1 MYRQFWKEGKL
12 FSSYPT
18 DGIVL
23 SVNSRKL
30 QKQLDLPSGSYWVQL
45 QADLLDHLKPAKTHW
60 TRLFE
65 LNRLLFEF
73 GHLDEY
79 KTMGNKVVTRET
91 EED

>member
-1 MYRQFWKEGKL
+1 MEKFKRTSNKDCLVSKL
-12 FSSYPT
+12 DF
-18 DGIVL
+18 
-23 SVNSRKL
+23 
-30 QKQLDLPSGSYWVQL
+30 QYWLQL
-45 QADLLDHLKPAKTHW
+45 QADLLDHLKPAKPHW